1 MLDILKLNMFFF
13 CRGLLQ
19 AYKELDVFYR
29 AFLKTNYGKNKEL
42 RAMKFLFVFNGGGL
56 VIFQS

>member
-1 MLDILKLNMFFF
+1 MFFF